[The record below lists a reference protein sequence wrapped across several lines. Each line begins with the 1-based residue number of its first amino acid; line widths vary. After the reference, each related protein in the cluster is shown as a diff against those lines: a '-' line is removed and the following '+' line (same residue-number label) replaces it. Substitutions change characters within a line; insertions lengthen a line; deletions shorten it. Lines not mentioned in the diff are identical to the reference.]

1 MRGNDDDGATDLL
14 IYVARRLALALVT
27 CAAISVLTFIII
39 RLPPGDFV
47 DAYIANLA
55 ASGST
60 VTEEQAAAM
69 RREYG
74 LDRPVPVQY
83 ARWMGRVVRGD
94 FGVSMMWRR
103 PVTEV
108 IGDRL
113 WLTMAVSLAAL
124 FLTWI
129 IALPI
134 GVYSAARQYS
144 VGDYIATT
152 LGFIGLAVPNFLLAL
167 ILMYLGFRYLGLSV
181 GGLFSPEMAQAP
193 WSWAKFWD
201 LMRHLP
207 LPACV
212 LALAGTAQLIRIMRA
227 NLLDE
232 LRKPY
237 VVTARAKG
245 IGEKRVLVKYPV
257 RAALNPFV
265 SSSAYLFPY
274 LVSGSIVVSLV
285 LGLPTVGPLLLQAL
299 LAQDMFLAGTIV
311 LLLGVL
317 TVLGTLISDLLLM
330 WVEPRIRLQGR
341 A

>member
-1 MRGNDDDGATDLL
+1 ML

-27 CAAISVLTFIII
+27 CAAISLLTFIII

-55 ASGST
+55 VGGSS
-60 VTEEQAAAM
+60 VSAEQAEAM

-74 LDRPVPVQY
+74 LDKPVAVQY
-83 ARWMGRVVRGD
+83 ALWMGRVIVGD
-94 FGVSMMWRR
+94 FGVSMMWKR

-113 WLTMAVSLAAL
+113 WLTMAVSISAL
-124 FLTWI
+124 FLTWT

-144 VGDYIATT
+144 IGDYVATT

-167 ILMYLGFRYLGLSV
+167 ILMYFGFRYLGLSV
-181 GGLFSPEMAQAP
+181 GGLFSAEYAQAP
-193 WSWAKFWD
+193 WGWDKVWD
-201 LMRHLP
+201 LAKHVP
-207 LPACV
+207 LPAAV
-212 LALAGTAQLIRIMRA
+212 LALAGSAHQIRIMRA

-237 VVTARAKG
+237 VITARAKG
-245 IGEKRVLVKYPV
+245 IPELRVIMKYPV
-257 RAALNPFV
+257 RAALNPFA
-265 SSSAYLFPY
+265 SSIAYVFPY
-274 LVSGSIVVSLV
+274 LVSGSIIVSLV

-299 LAQDMFLAGTIV
+299 VAQDMFLAGTIV
-311 LLLGVL
+311 LLLGIM
-317 TVLGTLISDLLLM
+317 TVVGTLISDLLLM
-330 WVEPRIRLQGR
+330 WIEPRLRLTGR
-341 A
+341 S